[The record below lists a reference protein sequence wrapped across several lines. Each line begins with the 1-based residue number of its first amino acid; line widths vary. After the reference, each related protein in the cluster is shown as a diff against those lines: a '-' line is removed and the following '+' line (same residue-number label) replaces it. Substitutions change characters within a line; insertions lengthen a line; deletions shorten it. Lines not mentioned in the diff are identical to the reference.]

1 MRGIA
6 VYTAMRVALL
16 AAVWLAI
23 QVLTPMRGLLAI
35 AVALVISG
43 VISFIVLDRSRDRA
57 SMGLAGA
64 FRRINDR
71 IEQSKVA
78 EDVDD
83 APTAS
88 GQGEPQAQQE
98 SVGEDEHTGGLQD
111 RHEIAPSSAPDDAA
125 QRTDGQEGGDEAE
138 PREGQPEATR

>member
-16 AAVWLAI
+16 AGVWLVI
-23 QVLTPMRGLLAI
+23 QVVTPMRGLLAI

-43 VISFIVLDRSRDRA
+43 VISFIVLDRSRDTA
-57 SMGLAGA
+57 SKGLAGV
-64 FRRINDR
+64 FGRINDR

-83 APTAS
+83 EPADL
-88 GQGEPQAQQE
+88 GQAEAQAQEQ
-98 SVGEDEHTGGLQD
+98 SVGEGEQAGGLQD
-111 RHEIAPSSAPDDAA
+111 GHEISPGSSADDGAHRA
-125 QRTDGQEGGDEAE
+125 DGEDGGDEAE
-138 PREGQPEATR
+138 PREGQAEPSR

>member
-23 QVLTPMRGLLAI
+23 QVVTPMRGLLAI

-57 SMGLAGA
+57 SVGLAGA

-78 EDVDD
+78 EDIDD
-83 APTAS
+83 VPAAS
-88 GQGEPQAQQE
+88 GQGEPESQE
-98 SVGEDEHTGGLQD
+98 DSVGQDEHTGALQD
-111 RHEIAPSSAPDDAA
+111 GHEVTPGNSSDDPA
-125 QRTDGQEGGDEAE
+125 QRADAQGRGDDAE
-138 PREGQPEATR
+138 PREGQSETTR